1 MMLQR
6 LTKKSQEVKPKA
18 QADWLGFCKGVR
30 TYVQRASLMKMS
42 QKTGAKQLMPLRVA
56 VEHIS
61 SKLAMKI
68 AAALAAFTLAAANI
82 SAMPASEEAQIQ
94 AIADARNL
102 WKDEFVALRDKGQL
116 PQPYLLNMDP
126 GQTCFAVT
134 DLDGNGRLELLFRHA
149 AVPTEDNGVIPRP
162 FHYIPTALGMAVY
175 EIAADGRLQRLP
187 EEENG
192 YGCPDLNNLDVLHA
206 IREDDTRWYNICTR
220 THIESD
226 YGYFSYIDSYQQIA
240 VVNGKVKVKNLAE
253 ESGYYNV
260 FDWDRVE
267 EVPTSASI
275 FDGAPAHR
283 EMRPE
288 DFERTDFYRDFH
300 RTYDM
305 SGRLHM
311 MSCAQLLENPCAAL
325 TQSWFLQLHH
335 DAVNE

>member
-1 MMLQR
+1 MLQK
-6 LTKKSQEVKPKA
+6 LAMKSQEVKPKA

-30 TYVQRASLMKMS
+30 TYVQRASLMKMA

-56 VEHIS
+56 AEHMS

-68 AAALAAFTLAAANI
+68 AAAALAAFALASAVV

-94 AIADARNL
+94 AIADAQNL

-116 PQPYLLNMDP
+116 PQPYLLNMTP
-126 GQTCFAVT
+126 EQTRFAVT

-149 AVPTEDNGVIPRP
+149 AVPTGDKGAIPRP
-162 FHYIPTALGMAVY
+162 FHYIPTAVGMAVY
-175 EIAADGRLQRLP
+175 EIDADGRLQRLP

-192 YGCPDLNNLDVLHA
+192 YGCPDLKNLDVLHTV
-206 IREDDTRWYNICTR
+206 RKDGTRWYNICTR
-220 THIESD
+220 THIESV

-253 ESGYYNV
+253 KSGHYNV

-275 FDGAPAHR
+275 FDGDPTHR

-288 DFERTDFYRDFH
+288 DFERTNFYRDFH
-300 RTYDM
+300 RTYDT
-305 SGRLHM
+305 SGQLHM
-311 MSCAQLLENPCAAL
+311 MSCGHLLENPRATL
-325 TQSWFLQLHH
+325 NQSWFLWLHH
-335 DAVNE
+335 DAVKG

>member
-1 MMLQR
+1 MLQ
-6 LTKKSQEVKPKA
+6 KPAMKSQEVKPKA

-30 TYVQRASLMKMS
+30 TYVQRASLMKMA

-56 VEHIS
+56 AEHMS

-68 AAALAAFTLAAANI
+68 ASAALAAFALASAVV

-94 AIADARNL
+94 AIADAQNL

-116 PQPYLLNMDP
+116 PQPYLLNMTP
-126 GQTCFAVT
+126 EQTRFAVT

-149 AVPTEDNGVIPRP
+149 AVPTGDKGAIPRP
-162 FHYIPTALGMAVY
+162 FHYIPTAVGMAVY
-175 EIAADGRLQRLP
+175 EIDADGRLQRLP

-192 YGCPDLNNLDVLHA
+192 YGCPDLKNLDVLHA
-206 IREDDTRWYNICTR
+206 VRKDGTRWYNICTR
-220 THIESD
+220 THIESV

-240 VVNGKVKVKNLAE
+240 IVNGKVKVKNLAE
-253 ESGYYNV
+253 KSGHYNV

-275 FDGAPAHR
+275 FDGDPAHR

-288 DFERTDFYRDFH
+288 DFERTNFYRDFH
-300 RTYDM
+300 RTYDT
-305 SGRLHM
+305 SGQLHM
-311 MSCAQLLENPCAAL
+311 MSCGQLLEDPRATLN
-325 TQSWFLQLHH
+325 QSWFLWLHH
-335 DAVNE
+335 DAVEG